1 MQQNNSNVYHVKD
14 PRFKYNSSKLF
25 STRSK
30 KILYFIRHGTS
41 VHNEAV
47 YCFTDMESIS
57 FLFIF

>member
-14 PRFKYNSSKLF
+14 PRFKYNLHILF
-25 STRSK
+25 SYRTK

-47 YCFTDMESIS
+47 YYFTDMESIT
-57 FLFIF
+57 F